1 MDSCP
6 WETVLC
12 YSVELPFLVG
22 GVPSLLHFSSS
33 RMPATRL
40 CPVIELT
47 PLPPAVRAL
56 YSPPPAQSRHRTVS
70 NTSTR
75 SHSPLITCQFCEKC
89 RRPSAFRILASL
101 HTRPT
106 KRKRPSPEDDDDD
119 LWSDSELVHI
129 LQGWVTVRLLNAPDA
144 QMLSTMSTVQT
155 VCRRLPLWLSVVQSE
170 KDGSRVAPRARPGCT
185 WKG

>member
-56 YSPPPAQSRHRTVS
+56 YAPPPPQSRHRTVS

-75 SHSPLITCQFCEKC
+75 PAHRSPRVSSVK
-89 RRPSAFRILASL
+89 
-101 HTRPT
+101 
-106 KRKRPSPEDDDDD
+106 
-119 LWSDSELVHI
+119 
-129 LQGWVTVRLLNAPDA
+129 NAA
-144 QMLSTMSTVQT
+144 
-155 VCRRLPLWLSVVQSE
+155 
-170 KDGSRVAPRARPGCT
+170 ARPRPASSHPST
-185 WKG
+185 PVPRNAKGHPQKTTTTTIYGVTASSFISCRAGSPCV